1 MTRQSAV
8 GSAASKHSLIPSK
21 NIEITKLEIALKV
34 RTKLALFLR
43 LNVWQENTLGLFQH
57 IQGHL
62 SIEPPY
68 DPMCLQHEIRSMFE
82 VNQWSK
88 LMGILWESCGA
99 QLNRLMW
106 NPWPKS
112 IAPLSQGRWS
122 RNLGALRHQG
132 ATALTASTQARQ
144 GNLIIKI
151 LDNWYFTVIHGHD
164 LFGNGT
170 SLWLIGGFRI
180 CVSIPSPGWLRVFSG
195 WDQSTL
201 IGWSI

>member
-8 GSAASKHSLIPSK
+8 GWAASKHSLIPSK
-21 NIEITKLEIALKV
+21 NLEITKLEIALKV

-68 DPMCLQHEIRSMFE
+68 DPMGLQHEIRSMFE

-99 QLNRLMW
+99 QLNRPMW

-112 IAPLSQGRWS
+112 IAPLSKGRWS

-151 LDNWYFTVIHGHD
+151 FMAMIYLETEPVFD
-164 LFGNGT
+164 
-170 SLWLIGGFRI
+170 WLMVLETAF
-180 CVSIPSPGWLRVFSG
+180 PSPVQADSECF
-195 WDQSTL
+195 QAE
-201 IGWSI
+201 IKQP